1 MFQDFAP
8 SLSGEV
14 QIENHETGARR
25 SVVSVRFVD
34 EGERPLTVRNDEQV
48 GRDVRQFY
56 RLPQQKHV
64 GLVILNQQD
73 LVAVGVAFLFTREG

>member
-1 MFQDFAP
+1 
-8 SLSGEV
+8 V
-14 QIENHETGARR
+14 
-25 SVVSVRFVD
+25 
-34 EGERPLTVRNDEQV
+34 QV